1 MRIYISGKI
10 GEEFLSEATRQK
22 FQNVESRLRKAG
34 HEVFNPTTSGLGKT
48 ADESASI
55 LGTTFYKEIMLLDLR
70 ELTRCDAIYMLPD
83 YKTSP
88 GAMAELYFAKAI
100 GLQIIY
106 SNE

>member
-1 MRIYISGKI
+1 MKIYISGKI
-10 GEEFLSEATRQK
+10 GEEVLSEATRQK
-22 FQNVESRLRKAG
+22 FQDVEIRLKEDG
-34 HEVFNPTTSGLGKT
+34 HEVFNPTTSGFEK
-48 ADESASI
+48 SAKEAAAI
-55 LGTTFYKEIMLLDLR
+55 FGTTLYKEFLLFDLR
-70 ELTRCDAIYMLPD
+70 VLSRCDAIYLLPD